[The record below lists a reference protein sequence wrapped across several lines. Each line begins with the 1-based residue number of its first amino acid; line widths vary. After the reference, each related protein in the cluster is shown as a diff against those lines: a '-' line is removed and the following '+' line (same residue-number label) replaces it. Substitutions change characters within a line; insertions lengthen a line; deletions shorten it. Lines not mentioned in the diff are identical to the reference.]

1 MANSIA
7 NNQVDTGTWNQI
19 TKKGNRSSPNENISI
34 KKRQTSM
41 KDYWLE
47 DPISTSNVFKVL
59 ENKQQMDEA
68 VN

>member
-1 MANSIA
+1 M
-7 NNQVDTGTWNQI
+7 DT
-19 TKKGNRSSPNENISI
+19 TKIISI
-34 KKRQTSM
+34 

-68 VN
+68 VNENNTEIENVQKKF